1 MNSEAMAFMLA
12 FSLWTFIEC
21 LNVHTMILGDSFIAV
36 NRKASSLFYG
46 AYSLAR
52 HKVLKKII

>member
-1 MNSEAMAFMLA
+1 MAFMLA
-12 FSLWTFIEC
+12 FILWTFIEC

-52 HKVLKKII
+52 HKVLKKNHLV